1 MMHMPACLCLHAAP
15 CGQKSKF
22 EDPQCYLCLSV
33 WLVIQKRPK
42 KTTQSAVNQSSLLN
56 LCGFQVSGVA
66 AT

>member
-22 EDPQCYLCLSV
+22 FEGPQCYLCLSV
-33 WLVIQKRPK
+33 WFVIQK
-42 KTTQSAVNQSSLLN
+42 KTQTQSAVNQSSLLN